1 MDTPRAPRTSEPS
14 TAFKPG
20 GGYASSSDPFSG
32 ERFSVRD
39 VEQQVR
45 QRSRDRDFT
54 TSRSRR
60 AQRRE
65 AGGNDKVLWLTVFAI
80 AVGYAGFVAYSELR
94 YRRSPPPAAETPVAV
109 APAPPA
115 APPAAAAATA
125 ETPAAPAVPT
135 TPTVATPAEPG
146 AAAAPVD
153 LAALAADVKKS
164 LRLHE
169 EARRFVRERRFGEA
183 DDRFAA
189 AVALTPHRFDVVY
202 DWGQALIEQ
211 KRWATARDQ
220 LTVAVAADPSS
231 VPARLAL
238 AQCAFLL
245 RQYPDALA
253 LATWVVESEPY
264 SEPAHQIAADVLTGM
279 EQYDAA
285 IRHLE
290 KLVALNSNNH
300 VAENSLGAVHLRLGR
315 YVQAIRAF
323 ENVIRDEPGNSQA
336 YYYLA
341 QCFVQ
346 KNEPA
351 LAVDVLIRASAR
363 FGRDFVGTWTKGPE
377 FASLAQF
384 PAFQEN
390 FAAPAPATA
399 TP

>member
-14 TAFKPG
+14 SAFKPT
-20 GGYASSSDPFSG
+20 GGYTPPSDPFSG
-32 ERFSVRD
+32 ERFSVREA
-39 VEQQVR
+39 EQQVR
-45 QRSRDRDFT
+45 QRSRDRDFS

-65 AGGNDKVLWLTVFAI
+65 AGGNDKVLWLTVFVIAI
-80 AVGYAGFVAYSELR
+80 GYAGFVAYSELR
-94 YRRSPPPAAETPVAV
+94 YRRSS
-109 APAPPA
+109 
-115 APPAAAAATA
+115 PPAAA
-125 ETPAAPAVPT
+125 EPAPAP
-135 TPTVATPAEPG
+135 ATPAPATAPVIATEPVAPVAQPPVDPG
-146 AAAAPVD
+146 TSAPVD
-153 LAALAADVKKS
+153 LVAAVADLKKS

-169 EARRFVRERRFGEA
+169 EARRFARERRFGEA
-183 DDRFAA
+183 DDRFSA
-189 AVALTPHRFDVVY
+189 AVALTPYRFEVLF
-202 DWGQALIEQ
+202 DWAQSLIEQ
-211 KRWATARDQ
+211 KRWTTARDQ
-220 LTVAVAADPSS
+220 LIVAVAVQPAS

-238 AQCAFLL
+238 AECAFQL

-264 SEPAHQIAADVLTGM
+264 SESAHQIAADVLTGM
-279 EQYDAA
+279 EDYDAA

-315 YVQAIRAF
+315 YTQAIRSF

-346 KNEPA
+346 KNEPS

-363 FGRDFVGTWTKGPE
+363 FGRDFVATWTKGPE
-377 FASLAQF
+377 FAALAQF
-384 PAFQEN
+384 PAFREN
-390 FAAPAPATA
+390 FATPAPATA

>member
-1 MDTPRAPRTSEPS
+1 MDTPRAPRSSEPPS
-14 TAFKPG
+14 ALKPG
-20 GGYASSSDPFSG
+20 GYQPPSDPFSG
-32 ERFSVRD
+32 ERFSVREA
-39 VEQQVR
+39 EQQVR
-45 QRSRDRDFT
+45 QRSRERDFS

-65 AGGNDKVLWLTVFAI
+65 AGGNDKVLWLSVFVIAI
-80 AVGYAGFVAYSELR
+80 AYAGYVGYSELR
-94 YRRSPPPAAETPVAV
+94 YRRSPPPAAAAPPPAPVVSAPAAATDTAV
-109 APAPPA
+109 PVVPVSDSPTLAPAP
-115 APPAAAAATA
+115 
-125 ETPAAPAVPT
+125 V
-135 TPTVATPAEPG
+135 EPG
-146 AAAAPVD
+146 GAGAPVD
-153 LAALAADVKKS
+153 LAALTADLKKS

-169 EARRFVRERRFGEA
+169 EARRFARERRFGEA

-189 AVALTPHRFDVVY
+189 AVALTPHRFEVLF

-220 LTVAVAADPSS
+220 LTVAVAVDPES

-238 AQCAFLL
+238 AECAFQL

-264 SEPAHQIAADVLTGM
+264 SESAHQIAADVLTGL

-315 YVQAIRAF
+315 YAQAIRAF

-336 YYYLA
+336 YYHLA

-346 KNEPA
+346 KNEPE

-377 FASLAQF
+377 FASLAQL
-384 PAFQEN
+384 PAFREN
-390 FAAPAPATA
+390 FAAPAPAAA

>member
-1 MDTPRAPRTSEPS
+1 MDTSRAPRTSEPPS
-14 TAFKPG
+14 AFKPG
-20 GGYASSSDPFSG
+20 GGYAPPSDPFSG
-32 ERFSVRD
+32 ERFSVREA
-39 VEQQVR
+39 EQQVR
-45 QRSRDRDFT
+45 QRSRERDFS

-65 AGGNDKVLWLTVFAI
+65 AGGNDKVLWLTVFVIAI
-80 AVGYAGFVAYSELR
+80 GYAGYVAYSELR
-94 YRRSPPPAAETPVAV
+94 YRRSPPPAAEPPAADSAVASVPAAAPASIAPVAL
-109 APAPPA
+109 PPEAPPA
-115 APPAAAAATA
+115 AGVDVPVEPVAIG
-125 ETPAAPAVPT
+125 TPVNLAVLT
-135 TPTVATPAEPG
+135 D
-146 AAAAPVD
+146 D
-153 LAALAADVKKS
+153 LKKS

-169 EARRFVRERRFGEA
+169 EARRFARERRFGEA

-189 AVALTPHRFDVVY
+189 AVALTPHRFDVLF

-211 KRWATARDQ
+211 KRWATARDH
-220 LTVAVAADPSS
+220 LAVAVAADPTS

-238 AQCAFLL
+238 AQCAFQL

-279 EQYDAA
+279 EQYDVA

-315 YVQAIRAF
+315 YAQAVRAF

-351 LAVDVLIRASAR
+351 LAVDVLIRASSR

-377 FASLAQF
+377 FAALAQF

-390 FAAPAPATA
+390 FGAPAPASA

>member
-45 QRSRDRDFT
+45 QRSRDRDFS

-94 YRRSPPPAAETPVAV
+94 YRRSSPPPPAAAETSAPVASAPVPVAAPVVIAEPATPV
-109 APAPPA
+109 APAP
-115 APPAAAAATA
+115 
-125 ETPAAPAVPT
+125 VD
-135 TPTVATPAEPG
+135 PG
-146 AAAAPVD
+146 GGIPVD
-153 LAALAADVKKS
+153 LAALTADVKQS

-169 EARRFVRERRFGEA
+169 EARRFARERRFGEA

-189 AVALTPHRFDVVY
+189 AVALTPHRFDVLY
-202 DWGQALIEQ
+202 DWGQSLIEQ
-211 KRWATARDQ
+211 KRWATARDP
-220 LTVAVAADPSS
+220 LSVAVAVQPAS

-238 AQCAFLL
+238 AQCAFQL

-253 LATWVVESEPY
+253 LASWVVESEPY
-264 SEPAHQIAADVLTGM
+264 SEPAHQIAADVLIGM
-279 EQYDAA
+279 EDYDAA

-315 YVQAIRAF
+315 YAQAIRAF

-390 FAAPAPATA
+390 FATAAPATA